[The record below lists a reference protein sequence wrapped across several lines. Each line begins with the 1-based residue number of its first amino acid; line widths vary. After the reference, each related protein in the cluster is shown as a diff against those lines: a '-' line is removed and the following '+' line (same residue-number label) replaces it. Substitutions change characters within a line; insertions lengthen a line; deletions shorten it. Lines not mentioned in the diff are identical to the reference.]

1 MSDIPQVTKEWSG
14 LGAAVG
20 VAILAVLQGL
30 SAFGGNAGSQLAA
43 RANDQDEAMARV
55 WESIQTERLARVSS
69 DQGARDRLRAL
80 ELTVGKLEDRSQDQ
94 RQLLTSM
101 NNTLSE
107 MKRDQAV
114 IGERVNNIARQV
126 GADRQRAGSPRSVNP

>member
-1 MSDIPQVTKEWSG
+1 
-14 LGAAVG
+14 
-20 VAILAVLQGL
+20 
-30 SAFGGNAGSQLAA
+30 
-43 RANDQDEAMARV
+43 
-55 WESIQTERLARVSS
+55 
-69 DQGARDRLRAL
+69 L

-94 RQLLTSM
+94 RQILTSM

-126 GADRQRAGSPRSVNP
+126 GADRQRVGPSRSANP

>member
-1 MSDIPQVTKEWSG
+1 
-14 LGAAVG
+14 
-20 VAILAVLQGL
+20 
-30 SAFGGNAGSQLAA
+30 
-43 RANDQDEAMARV
+43 
-55 WESIQTERLARVSS
+55 
-69 DQGARDRLRAL
+69 L